1 MNVDLLC
8 SLVTEAGRAIFDAI
22 GGEKKEGLS
31 SFDQASGLANRI
43 IVEGLHS
50 CCPDVPVF
58 SKEDTDV
65 SGGSGEELARF
76 FLVDPLDGA
85 GAGKSDSGE
94 FTVNVALIEGG
105 VPVLGAVYVPVRQT
119 LYFASRGE
127 GCWKVQNGAREQLR
141 VSAPAAGA
149 PTRVVVGRSQIS
161 PDTVSLI
168 DLLPGSSATIGRDSA
183 LKFCAIAEGEADFYP
198 QLECTRE
205 WETAAGQILVT
216 EAGGI
221 VTDFHGTPHTYNKT
235 GLVNGPFFV
244 APSLAWLQTMDLL
257 DCQKRLAER
266 EFEYL
271 ATSCR

>member
-8 SLVTEAGRAIFDAI
+8 SLVTEAGRAIRDAI

-31 SFDQASGLANRI
+31 SIDHASKLAHRI
-43 IVEGLHS
+43 IAEGLRGF
-50 CCPDVPVF
+50 CPDVPAF
-58 SKEDTDV
+58 SKEDTEE
-65 SGGSGEELARF
+65 SGGSGEELPRF

-85 GAGKSDSGE
+85 GAGRSGSGE
-94 FTVNVALIEGG
+94 FTVNVALIEEG
-105 VPVLGAVYVPVRQT
+105 VPVMGAVYVPVAQT

-127 GCWKVQNGAREQLR
+127 GCWKVQDGVREQLR
-141 VSAPAAGA
+141 VKNPATGA
-149 PTRVVVGRSQIS
+149 PTRVVVNRSQIS

-168 DLLPGSSATIGRDSA
+168 DLLPGSSATIARDSA

-198 QLECTRE
+198 QLESTRE

-216 EAGGI
+216 EAGGV

-244 APSLAWLQTMDLL
+244 APSLAWLRAMDLL

-266 EFEYL
+266 ECEYL